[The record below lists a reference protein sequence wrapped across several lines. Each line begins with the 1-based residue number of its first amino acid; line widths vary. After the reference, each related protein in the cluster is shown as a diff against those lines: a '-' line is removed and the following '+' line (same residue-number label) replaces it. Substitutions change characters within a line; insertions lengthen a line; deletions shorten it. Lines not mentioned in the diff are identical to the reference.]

1 MSIHPI
7 YPEILSR
14 LTSTSSSSRILDLGC
29 GLGQDERKLVLDG
42 VEPEKI
48 FGVDISQ
55 GLINAGYELFMDRG
69 SKEKDKITFVKGDIL
84 VEDPLK
90 WADGN
95 LAEGVEIVH
104 VGAVFHLFE
113 WEQQVVLAS
122 KLATLTSRKEDAVIF
137 GYQFSSPNPGVH
149 MLGPKKE
156 AKVFGHDKGSWTKLW
171 EEVGEATGTKWRVEI
186 LEVMQDKGLVTKGNW
201 GVVNGSLMRF
211 SVHKV

>member
-7 YPEILSR
+7 YPDILSR
-14 LTSTSSSSRILDLGC
+14 LTSTSFSSRILDLGC
-29 GLGQDERKLVLDG
+29 GLIQDERKLVFDG

-48 FGVDISQ
+48 VGEDVSQ
-55 GLINAGYELFMDRG
+55 GLINAGYDLFMDPG
-69 SKEKDKITFVKGDIL
+69 SNEEDRNTFVKGDIL

-90 WADGN
+90 WADGS
-95 LAEGVEIVH
+95 LAEGVETVH
-104 VGAVFHLFE
+104 MRAVFHLFK

-122 KLATLTSRKEDAVIF
+122 KLVTLTSRKEDAVIF
-137 GYQFSSPNPGVH
+137 GYQFLSANPGVH

-171 EEVGEATGTKWRVEI
+171 EEVRETTGTKWRVEI
-186 LEVMQDKGLVTKGNW
+186 LEVIPDRGPVTKANW
-201 GVVNGSLMRF
+201 GFLGGRLVRF